1 MHKELHITLQKERNN
16 AICEV
21 FFIERHI
28 VGAADDASKVL
39 ARVILL
45 AESILE
51 VCEQVLVCKKLLS
64 PLAPCEQQELVI
76 REYCESTLYSQC
88 ASIEC
93 VSICLNLYVNFS
105 I

>member
-1 MHKELHITLQKERNN
+1 MQYVKFFLLN
-16 AICEV
+16 AILLV
-21 FFIERHI
+21 LT
-28 VGAADDASKVL
+28 DDASKVL